1 VILKINA
8 IKILMQK
15 NITQTIGANSEHI
28 TKSNI
33 SRR

>member
-1 VILKINA
+1 
-8 IKILMQK
+8 MQK